1 MAIDDTE
8 WAGNLIII
16 ILDRK
21 FTTSFDNY
29 SDEIFTV
36 ESRLPF
42 MHCLMYSGSPT
53 LPKHQI
59 RPLCMRIQCMFDYP
73 RRGTLHLRV
82 RKDQA
87 PDNGMRMPQSYLVI

>member
-1 MAIDDTE
+1 MFNVLRLPNSTETPTLPKNLEFDMAIDDTE

-42 MHCLMYSGSPT
+42 MHCLMFTIYALYNVLR
-53 LPKHQI
+53 LPNSTET
-59 RPLCMRIQCMFDYP
+59 CYNM
-73 RRGTLHLRV
+73 
-82 RKDQA
+82 
-87 PDNGMRMPQSYLVI
+87 